1 MNDLK
6 SMSFPVKELPA
17 IITGSAWS
25 DEFPA
30 EATNTGHKFI
40 VREDTGKILSC
51 MSKDYK
57 LVTNKEIINY
67 AEPIV
72 NKRGGKFKEAEIFGN
87 GARSIMKWHFPKEKV
102 KVSKDDILHPEIMI
116 KNSYDGTIG
125 VNVVAGAFRL
135 ICSNGMVIGITTNSY
150 KNKHSIHNIE
160 LNDLENII
168 EDTIENT
175 KYLFDEEF
183 PKLIE
188 SKIQEKDI
196 VNLVKMFP
204 IYANEIVIQR
214 LIADNPKTYWDLF
227 NVGTNV
233 LSHHMKRDSETTHS
247 IERRLYPSI
256 KKWSNNITANA

>member
-6 SMSFPVKELPA
+6 SMSFPVKEVPA
-17 IITGSAWS
+17 YYEIM
-25 DEFPA
+25 
-30 EATNTGHKFI
+30 TNGGKSCREVSTNHKFI
-40 VREDTGKILSC
+40 IREDTGNVLSC

-135 ICSNGMVIGITTNSY
+135 ICSNGMVLSL
-150 KNKHSIHNIE
+150 IHI
-160 LNDLENII
+160 
-168 EDTIENT
+168 
-175 KYLFDEEF
+175 
-183 PKLIE
+183 
-188 SKIQEKDI
+188 
-196 VNLVKMFP
+196 
-204 IYANEIVIQR
+204 
-214 LIADNPKTYWDLF
+214 
-227 NVGTNV
+227 
-233 LSHHMKRDSETTHS
+233 
-247 IERRLYPSI
+247 
-256 KKWSNNITANA
+256 